1 MKLAERP
8 VFAVCCL
15 LAVLLLCW
23 PAMAAPPSQTDDD
36 AAGLRREHW
45 NFGVFAGGGSGVGER
60 TDVQMF
66 RAGARI
72 GRVMTGELGRGW
84 LRGTFELAGEIT
96 PIDYIFW
103 SGYQNVYGFGLT
115 PVDLKWNFTHGRRVV
130 PFIEAAAGVLFTN
143 ANIPPG
149 DTSKIN
155 FTPGGGGGMHIFIKR
170 DRAIT
175 WTLRAV
181 HISNASLGNHNPGIN
196 ASLQG
201 SLGYTWFK
209 SK

>member
-1 MKLAERP
+1 MKLGERLL
-8 VFAVCCL
+8 VLLHC
-15 LAVLLLCW
+15 LAVMVLLSGL
-23 PAMAAPPSQTDDD
+23 AMAQASASADD
-36 AAGLRREHW
+36 AAGLRKEHW
-45 NFGVFAGGGSGVGER
+45 NFGVFAGGGSGVGASS
-60 TDVQMF
+60 DVQMF
-66 RAGARI
+66 RAGVRV

-84 LRGTFELAGEIT
+84 LRGTFELAGEVT
-96 PIDYIFW
+96 PVDYVFW
-103 SGYQNVYGFGLT
+103 SGYKNVYGFGVT
-115 PVDLKWNFTHGRRVV
+115 PVDMKWNFTHGRRVV
-130 PFIEAAAGVLFTN
+130 PFIEAAAGVLWTN

-181 HISNASLGNHNPGIN
+181 HISSASLGNHNPGIN

-209 SK
+209 SR

>member
-1 MKLAERP
+1 MKLGEKSAC
-8 VFAVCCL
+8 ALCCL
-15 LAVLLLCW
+15 LAILLLCW
-23 PAMAAPPSQTDDD
+23 PAVAESASQAGDDD
-36 AAGLRREHW
+36 AALRTEHW
-45 NFGVFAGGGSGVGER
+45 DFGLFAGGGSGLGTR
-60 TDVQMF
+60 SNVQMF

-84 LRGTFELAGEIT
+84 LRGTFELDGEIT
-96 PIDYIFW
+96 PIDYVFW
-103 SGYQNVYGFGLT
+103 SGYRNVYGFGFT
-115 PVDLKWNFTHGRRVV
+115 PLDMKWNFTRGRRIV
-130 PFIEAAAGVLFTN
+130 PFIEAAGGLLWTN

-149 DTSKIN
+149 NTSQIN
-155 FTPGGGGGMHIFIKR
+155 FTPGGGGGMHIFLKR
-170 DRAIT
+170 GRAIT

-181 HISNASLGNHNPGIN
+181 HISNASLGAHNPGVN